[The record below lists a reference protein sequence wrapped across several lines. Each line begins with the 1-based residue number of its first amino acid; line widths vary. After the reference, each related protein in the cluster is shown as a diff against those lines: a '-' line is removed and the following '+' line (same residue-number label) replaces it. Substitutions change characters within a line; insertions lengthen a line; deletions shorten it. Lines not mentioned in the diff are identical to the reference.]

1 VKKQGYKSM
10 GKMQSTPLPK
20 TAMPAGKVKKKGKTK
35 K

>member
-10 GKMQSTPLPK
+10 GKMQSIPLPK
-20 TAMPAGKVKKKGKTK
+20 TAMPAGKLKKKGKTK